1 MKFTI
6 AIPVL
11 AYSTIVSAKFHM
23 LHPRADADAAPSD
36 LGFILNNVADLVADP
51 SLMSEVGAAATSLME
66 AAGQPGYDEMA
77 NAYLSTLLASVEA
90 SNDPQLSSQM
100 AAAIVSLLQSANDIP
115 EQVAEPYSSLVSAL
129 KDPEIASDAADILKV
144 LINFISSVHS
154 LMPEAFEDFPTDET
168 ATGESDTQDSSSN
181 TQSSTQHVTK
191 SSTDEDST
199 TKSSKESESSGNDDN
214 ESDDMDSST
223 SGAARNGSVVV
234 GLFSV
239 GIAASVVSVLF

>member
-6 AIPVL
+6 AVPVL
-11 AYSTIVSAKFHM
+11 AYSAIASAKFHM
-23 LHPRADADAAPSD
+23 MHPRADADAAPTD

-100 AAAIVSLLQSANDIP
+100 AAAIVSLLQSAGDIP

-129 KDPEIASDAADILKV
+129 KDPEIASDAADILKE
-144 LINFISSVHS
+144 LINFISSVHR

-168 ATGESDTQDSSSN
+168 ANNESDTQMSGSSTQTSSQHATTPSTDDDSTNKSSKDNRSSGSDDKDNDESDDADSSS
-181 TQSSTQHVTK
+181 
-191 SSTDEDST
+191 
-199 TKSSKESESSGNDDN
+199 
-214 ESDDMDSST
+214 
-223 SGAARNGSVVV
+223 SGAARNGNIVV
-234 GLFSV
+234 GLLSV
-239 GIAASVVSVLF
+239 GIAASV